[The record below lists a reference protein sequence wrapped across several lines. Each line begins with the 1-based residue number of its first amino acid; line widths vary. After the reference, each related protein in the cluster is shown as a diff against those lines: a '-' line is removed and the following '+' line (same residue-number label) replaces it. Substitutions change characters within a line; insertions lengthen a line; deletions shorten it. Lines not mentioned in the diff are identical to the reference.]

1 MKLQW
6 TIPLVLLLLSGCAAD
21 RAFREGRQML
31 FEGRVEE
38 GLRSV
43 EDAMAQDPSRSEYRS
58 FYLLQRERAIS
69 QIVMDGDAARLQG
82 RADVAQA
89 AYKRA
94 LAIAPA
100 HPKAQVGL
108 DALVADRRR
117 QQAVL
122 EARDLVKKGEVEVAQ
137 VRLRAVLAED
147 PKQRDAAELLRRLQE
162 KIHRDAQQ
170 TGIRS
175 KIKTPVSLE
184 FRDAPLKMV
193 LDALGRAG
201 GINFVLDK
209 DVKPDLKT
217 TVSLKNI
224 RLEDGLKL
232 VMTSNQL
239 EFKVLNENS
248 ILVYPSNPQK
258 QRDYRDL
265 VVKTFFI
272 ANSDAKQVLNM
283 LRAVLK
289 TKDAYVDERLNLL
302 VIRDTPEVM
311 RVVERL
317 IATQDLPESEVILE
331 LEVLEV
337 SQSRLMDLGIQYP
350 TRLSAGVVVPNGLSS
365 ATPGVF
371 SLRDFKNRSSDMVQL
386 TITDPVLALNLSK
399 ADGDTNLLANP
410 RIRVKNREKAKVL
423 IGERLPVITTTSTA
437 NVGVSESV
445 SYLDVGLKLEVEPTV
460 FLDDEV
466 AIKVNLEV
474 SSLLEVVSRSS
485 GLQTYRVGTRNAST
499 TLRLHDGEPQV
510 LAGLI
515 QKSERDTANK
525 IPGLGDLPVLGQLF
539 SNQRTDH
546 TKNEVVLLITPRI
559 VRNLTRPDVMEAE
572 VPSGTEATVGGQSLQ
587 MQGPP
592 EEAMPAT
599 QPGAESAGSAAPVS
613 GNAAAAGALPQPSPT
628 AVPKAPPSTADELF
642 KPAGPGQ

>member
-1 MKLQW
+1 MRLQW
-6 TIPLVLLLLSGCAAD
+6 LFPLVLVLLSGCAAE
-21 RAFREGRQML
+21 RAFRDGRQML
-31 FEGRVEE
+31 YEGRVEE

-43 EDAMAQDPSRSEYRS
+43 EAAMEQDPSRAEYRS
-58 FYLLQRERAIS
+58 FYLLQRERAVS
-69 QIVMDGDAARLQG
+69 QLALDGDAARLQG
-82 RADVAQA
+82 RVEAAQA

-94 LAIAPA
+94 LALAPG
-100 HPKAQVGL
+100 HPKAQAGL
-108 DALVADRRR
+108 EAIAQDRRR
-117 QQAVL
+117 AQTVQEVRELLKKGDHETA
-122 EARDLVKKGEVEVAQ
+122 EAR
-137 VRLRAVLAED
+137 LRSVLAED
-147 PKQRDAAELLRRLQE
+147 PKQRDATELLRKMQE
-162 KIHRDAQQ
+162 KVYRDGQQ
-170 TGIRS
+170 TGIRT
-175 KIKTPVSLE
+175 KVKTPVSLE
-184 FRDAPLKMV
+184 FREAPIKLV

-217 TVSLKNI
+217 TVSLKNV
-224 RLEDGLKL
+224 RMEDGLRL

-239 EFKVLNENS
+239 EYKVLNENS

-258 QRDYRDL
+258 QREYRDL

-272 ANSDAKQVLNM
+272 ANSDAKQVLTM

-302 VIRDTPEVM
+302 VLRDTPEVM
-311 RVVERL
+311 GVAERL

-337 SQSRLMDLGIQYP
+337 SQSRLLDLGIQYP
-350 TRLSAGVVVPNGLSS
+350 TRLATGIVVPNGGSN
-365 ATPGVF
+365 ATPGVLT
-371 SLRDFKNRSSDMVQL
+371 LRDFKNRSSDMVQL

-399 ADGDTNLLANP
+399 TDGDTNLLANP

-460 FLDDEV
+460 YLDDEV
-466 AIKVNLEV
+466 SIKVNLEV
-474 SSLLEVVSRSS
+474 SSLLEVVSRAS
-485 GLQTYRVGTRNAST
+485 GLQTYRVGTRNATT
-499 TLRLHDGEPQV
+499 TLRLRDGEPQV

-515 QKSERDTANK
+515 QNSERDSASR
-525 IPGLGDLPVLGQLF
+525 IPGLGDLPVLGHLF

-559 VRNLTRPDVMEAE
+559 VRNLTRPDVADAE
-572 VPSGTEATVGGQSLQ
+572 IPSGTEASVGGQSLH
-587 MQGPP
+587 MPGTP
-592 EEAMPAT
+592 EEAMP
-599 QPGAESAGSAAPVS
+599 P
-613 GNAAAAGALPQPSPT
+613 PQPAEAPAANPSAQGSPIASGGASPVSPT
-628 AVPKAPPSTADELF
+628 AAPKTPPSTADELF
-642 KPAGPGQ
+642 KPASPAR